1 MKINEGEIK
10 TMKCAFINEDF
21 SIDYKE
27 LEKDATLELCL
38 SNKYFSISLNDEYYI
53 FIPSNIYNDKN
64 IDKIAP
70 LMITA
75 NKELMF
81 LNN

>member
-1 MKINEGEIK
+1 
-10 TMKCAFINEDF
+10 MKCAFITKDF
-21 SIDYKE
+21 TIEYRE
-27 LEKDATLELCL
+27 LDTDATLELCG
-38 SNKYFSISLNDEYYI
+38 NNEYFSINLNNEYYI

-70 LMITA
+70 LMVTA
-75 NKELMF
+75 NKELML